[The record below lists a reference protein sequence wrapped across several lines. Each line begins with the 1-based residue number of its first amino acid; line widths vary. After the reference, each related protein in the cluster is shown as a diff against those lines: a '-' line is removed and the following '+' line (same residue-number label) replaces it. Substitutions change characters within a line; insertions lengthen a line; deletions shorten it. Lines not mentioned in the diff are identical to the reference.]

1 VASAR
6 AEAVGAIHELPL
18 QTNRPADTSRRVSA
32 RETRDSDM
40 IERRKNGGTTGFDET
55 RTLFDAPPRLGMAR
69 KSHPAQVPKTSIH
82 KKPLSTGTKQLSTAQ
97 DLISTGAKQIPTPK
111 KQIPTNEKSISTD
124 RQSLSTDGQVLS
136 CLEMNRRLLEMN
148 FPALEM
154 NCRSLEMNRRLLEI
168 ESWRVGKYF
177 RSFGKDSRRVGK
189 DFLSLG
195 KDSRR
200 VGKDFRRVEI
210 ESRRLGRDFWG
221 AGRVGGGMTFRAQTG
236 EETSPLRNMMATE
249 P

>member
-1 VASAR
+1 MPAHNHGINLATRSRAFGAR
-6 AEAVGAIHELPL
+6 AEPVGAIHELPL

-124 RQSLSTDGQVLS
+124 RQSLS
-136 CLEMNRRLLEMN
+136 
-148 FPALEM
+148 
-154 NCRSLEMNRRLLEI
+154 SLGM
-168 ESWRVGKYF
+168 
-177 RSFGKDSRRVGK
+177 

-195 KDSRR
+195 KDSRSVGMDFLSLGKDNRR
-200 VGKDFRRVEI
+200 VGMDFLSLGMDSRSLGKKNSSLARDFR
-210 ESRRLGRDFWG
+210 G
-221 AGRVGGGMTFRAQTG
+221 AGRAGG
-236 EETSPLRNMMATE
+236 E
-249 P
+249 